1 MKKMYLADVCEKE
14 IVVFGCGKW
23 GKRCIKDL
31 LKKGWTVIGFCD
43 NDSEQSGNQFYNYQ
57 INSVEEIKISRKYKI
72 SLN

>member
-31 LKKGWTVIGFCD
+31 LKKGWTVIGCCD
-43 NDSEQSGNQFYNYQ
+43 NDTEKWGKQFSN
-57 INSVEEIKISRKYKI
+57 
-72 SLN
+72 